1 VNEVK
6 IFRISGFY
14 TRNRI
19 KYLFRKDVR
28 AIKEEDA
35 LEKVLTLITSTGLL
49 RRQIKIEK
57 IEVIKPEET
66 GDMVLREISTTE

>member
-1 VNEVK
+1 MSEVK

-14 TRNRI
+14 TKNRV

-35 LEKVLTLITSTGLL
+35 LEKVLTLITSTSLL

-57 IEVIKPEET
+57 VEVIKPEET
-66 GDMVLREISTTE
+66 SDMLLREISTTE

>member
-1 VNEVK
+1 MSEVK

-14 TRNRI
+14 TRARV

-35 LEKVLTLITSTGLL
+35 LEKVLSLITSTGLL

-57 IEVIKPEET
+57 IVVIKPEET
-66 GDMVLREISTTE
+66 TDMLLREISTTE

>member
-1 VNEVK
+1 MSEVK
-6 IFRISGFY
+6 IFRVSGFY
-14 TRNRI
+14 TRNRV

-57 IEVIKPEET
+57 IVVIKPEET
-66 GDMVLREISTTE
+66 TDMLLREISTTE

>member
-1 VNEVK
+1 MSEVK

-14 TRNRI
+14 TRNRV

-35 LEKVLTLITSTGLL
+35 LEKVLSLITSTGLL

-66 GDMVLREISTTE
+66 SDMLLREISTIE

>member
-1 VNEVK
+1 MSEVK

-14 TRNRI
+14 TRNRV

-35 LEKVLTLITSTGLL
+35 LEKVLSLITSTSLL

-66 GDMVLREISTTE
+66 SDMLLREISTIE

>member
-1 VNEVK
+1 MSEVK

-14 TRNRI
+14 TRNRV

-35 LEKVLTLITSTGLL
+35 LEKVLSLITSTGLL

-57 IEVIKPEET
+57 IEVIKPEEIS
-66 GDMVLREISTTE
+66 DMVLREISTTK

>member
-1 VNEVK
+1 MSEVK

-14 TRNRI
+14 TRNRV

-57 IEVIKPEET
+57 IKVIKPEEIS
-66 GDMVLREISTTE
+66 DMVLREISTTE

>member
-1 VNEVK
+1 VSEVK

-14 TRNRI
+14 TRNRV

-35 LEKVLTLITSTGLL
+35 LEKVLSLITSTGLL

-57 IEVIKPEET
+57 IEVIKPEEIS
-66 GDMVLREISTTE
+66 DMVLREISTTK

>member
-1 VNEVK
+1 MSEVK

-57 IEVIKPEET
+57 IAVIKPEET
-66 GDMVLREISTTE
+66 TDMLLREISTTE

>member
-1 VNEVK
+1 MNEVK

>member
-1 VNEVK
+1 MNEVK

-14 TRNRI
+14 TRNRV

-57 IEVIKPEET
+57 IVVIKPEET
-66 GDMVLREISTTE
+66 TDMLLREISTTE

>member
-1 VNEVK
+1 MSEVK

-14 TRNRI
+14 TKSRV

-49 RRQIKIEK
+49 RRHIKIEK
-57 IEVIKPEET
+57 VEVIKPEET
-66 GDMVLREISTTE
+66 SDMLLREISTTK